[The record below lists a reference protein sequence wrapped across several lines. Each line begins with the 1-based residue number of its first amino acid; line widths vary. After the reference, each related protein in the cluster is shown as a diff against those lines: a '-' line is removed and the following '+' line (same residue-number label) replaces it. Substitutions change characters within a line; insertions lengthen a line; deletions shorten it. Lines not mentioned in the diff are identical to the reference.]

1 MRCAGPTDDRPAT
14 NGRCVRSR
22 RGRSAETRPDTY
34 CSYVFD
40 GERRGHRAVV
50 IGLVVGLVVSA
61 CATSPTAAPIA
72 TTDPTSTPA
81 LSSATTVTVAPL
93 TTSGPPAPTTPS
105 TPPDPT
111 TSAPA
116 TESSATAA
124 PEPPPRVDPAC
135 PGVRC
140 VTVTLTGDVLL
151 HPELV
156 EQARL
161 DATPGSPT
169 ARDGLDFLP
178 MLAAQ
183 RPWTEPADLA
193 VCHLETPLAAADGP
207 FLGWPEFSAPPQV
220 LPALTAL
227 GYDACTTA
235 SNHTLDQGA
244 RGVDRTLDALDAAGL
259 RHAGSAR
266 SAAEEATPVVLDTP
280 GGRVGLV
287 AATYDLNGHEPDA
300 RWRVD
305 LLDTD
310 AILDRARA
318 ARVAGAEVVLVA
330 LHAGTEYDREPNGDQ
345 EYLARTL
352 LADPAVDLV
361 YGHHAHVVQPIE
373 KIGAKW
379 AVFGLGNA
387 IAAQRTSAPGV
398 QDGLLV
404 TVRFSRDASGAWS
417 TAGIAWLPTHVD
429 DGPPNRWCPADGTP
443 DCEPADPAAAAA
455 GASDTA
461 EIVGSRGAVQDGA
474 VRLPAT
480 G

>member
-1 MRCAGPTDDRPAT
+1 M
-14 NGRCVRSR
+14 
-22 RGRSAETRPDTY
+22 
-34 CSYVFD
+34 FD
-40 GERRGHRAVV
+40 GERRRRRALL
-50 IGLVVGLVVSA
+50 IGLATGLAVSA
-61 CATSPTAAPIA
+61 CASGPAGPPAGTAGPT
-72 TTDPTSTPA
+72 TTPP
-81 LSSATTVTVAPL
+81 SSAATVTVAPL
-93 TTSGPPAPTTPS
+93 ATSGSPTPTS
-105 TPPDPT
+105 SATVPDT
-111 TSAPA
+111 ASSAPA
-116 TESSATAA
+116 TGSTAA
-124 PEPPPRVDPAC
+124 AAPGTPEPPPRADPAC

-183 RPWTEPADLA
+183 RPWTETADLA
-193 VCHLETPLAAADGP
+193 VCHLETPLAPAEGP

-220 LPALTAL
+220 LPALRAV

-235 SNHTLDQGA
+235 SNHTLDQGP

-287 AATYDLNGHEPDA
+287 AATYDLNGHDLDA
-300 RWRVD
+300 PWRVD
-305 LLDTD
+305 LLDVE

-318 ARVAGAEVVLVA
+318 ARAAGAEVVLVA

-373 KIGAKW
+373 KIGGKW

-417 TAGIAWLPTHVD
+417 TTGVGWLPTHVD

-443 DCEPADPAAAAA
+443 TCTPVDPDEAAA
-455 GASDTA
+455 GAADTA
-461 EIVGSRGAVQDGA
+461 AIVQSRGAAQDGA
-474 VRLPAT
+474 VRLPPT